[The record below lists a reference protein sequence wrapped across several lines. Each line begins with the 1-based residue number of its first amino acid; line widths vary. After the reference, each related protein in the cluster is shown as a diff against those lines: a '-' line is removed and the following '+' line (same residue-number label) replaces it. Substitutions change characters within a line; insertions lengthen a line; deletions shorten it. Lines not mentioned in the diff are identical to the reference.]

1 MAERDAKKTRTGDAP
16 AADSSD
22 AAGDAPAAT
31 SSDAADAANAADSS
45 DAADAED
52 AAPAAPAADAPTAD
66 AAPADAS
73 ECAVCHSSAA
83 ECTLVPHGCARC
95 VAGAWGVCES
105 CHASLLSRTCPICR
119 GVYAPLEYFE
129 FAAMPSLR
137 PPDAGDG
144 DAGGGGA
151 DGAEDDDAEERSRRR
166 AEYVKRFIQLRLV
179 VKASNVVAY
188 RAADRTACFLL
199 PTELGAACAAW
210 LVVVNVPLP
219 AGVLVDAGAARAGG
233 AAGRPPRFLFTNAV
247 WDAIEEEARTR
258 GACERERER
267 EGRLGRCKFE
277 PPRTARRGDE
287 RRTSTRGREENT
299 DYHRSPRDGEES
311 SRGMAPAHPPPPP
324 GGSAGGRAAAA
335 AAGGGG
341 GLARSSGPARR

>member
-1 MAERDAKKTRTGDAP
+1 MAERDAKKARTGDAP

-22 AAGDAPAAT
+22 AAGGAPAAT

-73 ECAVCHSSAA
+73 ECAVCHSTAA

-166 AEYVKRFIQLRLV
+166 AEYVKGFIQLRLA
-179 VKASNVVAY
+179 VKASNIVAY

-210 LVVVNVPLP
+210 LVVANVPLP

-267 EGRLGRCKFE
+267 GGSAAARSSNHRGPLDEGTRGE
-277 PPRTARRGDE
+277 PRRGDR
-287 RRTSTRGREENT
+287 RRTQITIVRRVMAKNNLEEW
-299 DYHRSPRDGEES
+299 HP
-311 SRGMAPAHPPPPP
+311 PPPPPPP
-324 GGSAGGRAAAA
+324 GGWAGGRAA